1 MSKKV
6 KVTLNIPGVVALRL
20 SPEVTSICES
30 VARSK
35 IFNKLPDGQY
45 EVSAP
50 VPGGKRRAH
59 VSIKT
64 ATPEAYQD
72 NLQNNTLLKAMGG
85 GGK

>member
-1 MSKKV
+1 MAKKV
-6 KVTLNIPGVVALRL
+6 KVTLNIPGVIALRL
-20 SPEVTSICES
+20 SPGVRAYCES

-45 EVSAP
+45 EVYAP
-50 VPGGKRRAH
+50 VPGGSRRAH
-59 VSIKT
+59 VSVRT

-72 NLQNNTLLKAMGG
+72 NLENNTLLKAMGG